1 MNYPLLV
8 RQLNFVYL
16 LEFLDAALYLPGFGG
31 LIAEA
36 IDEGFEMMNLLL
48 LVFLA
53 CLQLSSAFGLLFQI
67 AVVIAGVE
75 IRVAVPDF
83 QDLVDRNIKK
93 IPIVRDQN
101 LSKRIIVQ
109 VFLEPITSFKIKVIG
124 RLVE

>member
-16 LEFLDAALYLPGFGG
+16 LQFLDPALYLPGFGG

-53 CLQLSSAFGLLFQI
+53 CLELSSAFGLLFQI

-75 IRVAVPDF
+75 IRVVVPDF
-83 QDLVDRNIKK
+83 QDPVHRNIEK

-101 LSKRIIVQ
+101 VGERIIVQ
-109 VFLEPITSFKIKVIG
+109 VSLKQIASFKIKVIG

>member
-1 MNYPLLV
+1 
-8 RQLNFVYL
+8 
-16 LEFLDAALYLPGFGG
+16 
-31 LIAEA
+31 
-36 IDEGFEMMNLLL
+36 MNLLL

-53 CLQLSSAFGLLFQI
+53 CLELSSAFGLLFQI

-83 QDLVDRNIKK
+83 QDPVHRNIEK

-101 LSKRIIVQ
+101 VRKRIIVQ
-109 VFLEPITSFKIKVIG
+109 VFLEPIASFKIKVIG